1 MRILLIGSGGR
12 EHALAWKMK
21 ESPLVNELF
30 IAPGN
35 PGMKDLGELVDGSP
49 EDLEGLLTFAKERRI
64 DLTVVGPEAP
74 LVKGIVDL
82 FRREG
87 LRIIGPDKKGAV
99 LEGSKGFSKDFMER
113 YQIPTA
119 KSHTSEDYREAL
131 QIIKEYRLPL
141 VLKADG
147 LAAGKGVLI
156 CETMEEARGGLKK
169 ILKDRDFGHAGDQ
182 VVIEEFLT
190 GVETSVIAFVDGKTI
205 APMASSRDYKRIG
218 EGDQG
223 LNTGGMGTYSP
234 NEAYTK
240 EVEARVEEEILKPTL
255 KGIQKENMDYRGII
269 FIGIMITKEGPKVLE
284 YNVRF
289 GDPETQVILTR
300 LDTDLV
306 EIFKAVENA
315 SLKDIS
321 IQWKEEKA
329 VCVILASRGYPEAYE
344 KGKIIEGLERVDEQ
358 TLVFHGGTGLKEE
371 KLVTNG
377 GRVLGVTSLD
387 ETLEKARKRAYDNV
401 DKIRFE
407 GKTYRRDIAKM
418 Q

>member
-156 CETMEEARGGLKK
+156 CETMEEAREGLKK

>member
-1 MRILLIGSGGR
+1 MKILLIGSGGR
-12 EHALAWKMK
+12 EHALAWKIK
-21 ESPLVNELF
+21 ESPLVEELF

-35 PGMKDLGELVDGSP
+35 PGMKDLGALVDLAP
-49 EDLEGLLTFAKERRI
+49 ENLEGLLDFAKKQRI

-74 LVKGIVDL
+74 LVEGISDM

-99 LEGSKGFSKDFMER
+99 LEGSKAYSKDFMSR
-113 YQIPTA
+113 YGIPTA
-119 KSHTSEDYREAL
+119 KSHKSRDYQEAL
-131 QIIKEYRLPL
+131 TIIEQYDLPL

-156 CETMEEARGGLKK
+156 CETKEEAKEGLKK
-169 ILKDRDFGHAGDQ
+169 ILQDRDFGDAGDQ

-205 APMASSRDYKRIG
+205 IPMASSRDYKRIG
-218 EGDQG
+218 EGDRG

-240 EVEARVEEEILKPTL
+240 DVEDRVQREVLQPTL
-255 KGIQKENMDYRGII
+255 QGIQQENMDYRGII
-269 FIGIMITKEGPKVLE
+269 FIGIMITKDGPKVLE

-289 GDPETQVILTR
+289 GDPETQVILSR

-306 EIFKAVENA
+306 EIFNAVEKRT
-315 SLKDIS
+315 LEKMD
-321 IQWKEEKA
+321 IQWKKEKA
-329 VCVILASRGYPEAYE
+329 VCVILASKGYPEAYD
-344 KGKIIEGLERVDEQ
+344 KGKIILGLEKVDDR
-358 TLVFHGGTGLKEE
+358 TRVFHGGTKLQEGS
-371 KLVTNG
+371 LVTNG

-387 ETLEKARKRAYDNV
+387 ETLEKARKRVYDNV
-401 DKIRFE
+401 EKIDFE
-407 GKTYRRDIAKM
+407 GKTFRRDIAK
-418 Q
+418 

>member
-1 MRILLIGSGGR
+1 MKILLIGSGGR

-21 ESPLVNELF
+21 ESPLVKEIF
-30 IAPGN
+30 VAPGN
-35 PGMKDLGELVDGSP
+35 PGMKEFGQLVDLSV
-49 EDLEGLLTFAKERRI
+49 EDLEGLLAFAKKEAI
-64 DLTVVGPEAP
+64 DLTIVGPEAP

-87 LRIIGPDKKGAV
+87 LKIIGPDKKGAV
-99 LEGSKGFSKDFMER
+99 LEGSKAFSKDFMNR
-113 YQIPTA
+113 YKIPTA
-119 KSHTSEDYREAL
+119 KSHISKDYQEAL
-131 QIIKEYRLPL
+131 SIIEQYELPL

-147 LAAGKGVLI
+147 LAGGKGVLI
-156 CETMEEARGGLKK
+156 CETKEEAREGLKK
-169 ILKDRDFGHAGDQ
+169 ILKDRDFGEAGDQ
-182 VVIEEFLT
+182 VLIEEFLT

-205 APMASSRDYKRIG
+205 IPMASSRDYKRIG
-218 EGDQG
+218 EGDRG

-240 EVEARVEEEILKPTL
+240 DVEVRVQEEVLKPTL
-255 KGIQKENMDYRGII
+255 QGIQQEKMDYRGII
-269 FIGIMITKEGPKVLE
+269 FIGIMITTEGPKVLE

-306 EIFKAVENA
+306 EIFKAVEQG
-315 SLKDIS
+315 SLADVE
-321 IQWKEEKA
+321 IQWKKEKA
-329 VCVILASRGYPEAYE
+329 VCVILASQGYPEAYE
-344 KGKIIEGLERVDEQ
+344 KGKKIQGLDKVDSK
-358 TLVFHGGTGLKEE
+358 TLVFHGGTQFQQGHY
-371 KLVTNG
+371 VTDG

-401 DKIRFE
+401 EKIHFQ
-407 GKTYRRDIAKM
+407 GKTFRRDIA

>member
-1 MRILLIGSGGR
+1 MKILLIGSGGR
-12 EHALAWKMK
+12 EHALAWKIK
-21 ESPLVNELF
+21 ESPLVEKLF

-35 PGMKDLGELVDGSP
+35 AGMKDLGALVDLSP
-49 EDLEGLLTFAKERRI
+49 EDLKGLLNFAKNEEI

-87 LRIIGPDKKGAV
+87 LKIIGPDKKGAI
-99 LEGSKGFSKDFMER
+99 LEGSKAFSKDFMNR
-113 YQIPTA
+113 YNIPTA
-119 KSHTSEDYREAL
+119 KSHKSGDYQEAL
-131 QIIKEYRLPL
+131 TIIEQYPLPL

-156 CETMEEARGGLKK
+156 CETRKEAEKGLKK
-169 ILKDRDFGHAGDQ
+169 ILKDRDFGDAGDQ

-205 APMASSRDYKRIG
+205 IPMASSRDYKRIG

-240 EVEARVEEEILKPTL
+240 DVEDRVEEEILKPTL
-255 KGIQKENMDYRGII
+255 KGMQQENMDYRGIV
-269 FIGIMITKEGPKVLE
+269 FIGIMITKDGPKVLE

-306 EIFKAVENA
+306 EIFNAVESV
-315 SLKDIS
+315 SLKETD
-321 IQWKEEKA
+321 IQWKAEKA
-329 VCVILASRGYPEAYE
+329 VCVILASKGYPEAYE
-344 KGKIIEGLERVDEQ
+344 KGKTIEGLDKVDEK
-358 TLVFHGGTGLKEE
+358 TRVFHGGTKLQQGC
-371 KLVTNG
+371 LVTNG

-387 ETLEKARKRAYDNV
+387 ESLEKARKRAYDNV
-401 DKIRFE
+401 QRIDFD
-407 GKTYRRDIAKM
+407 GKTFRRDIAK
-418 Q
+418 